1 MNITKKF
8 RIFLLSILIA
18 GCPVVVIH
26 AQELI
31 AVHPLR
37 AAPGTEELARYFYL
51 TMLQQIPFVDD
62 TDFRPFPIDLTRL
75 PPDVPAGGFPPW
87 VCPSPVITGGASYAL
102 TGESVPDADAP
113 GNVRIRLYLWRMEG
127 ARLLGSDEMTVSGRA
142 DIEMATPFFLEWV
155 FSWIEPTA
163 EPETIVLTERER
175 VYVEVEVERI
185 VEVKRFVDVGIRQPY
200 EPSWL
205 YLGIRLG
212 GGGSRWVFDEIFAR
226 GVVDTKTFISANIAL
241 YAELAITNLFSLQTE
256 ANFIMDI
263 GRAETLPDTYP
274 NSEGT
279 LSTLGLQIPLLLKFT
294 LRNERLKAGIF
305 AGPYFYFPLGQHS
318 CCNAGACNYVKR
330 DFEYAAVPGILFGMN
345 FGWRMGRGNIIL
357 DGRIEYDGLW
367 FESDTISKI
376 HYRTNF
382 RFNIGYEIGF
392 FSKRNRR

>member
-1 MNITKKF
+1 MVQVNRTCNFPGKSLILHKRGSYESKKNSNSAISSFYFVYYADRTKTIKEQRTMNITKKF

-212 GGGSRWVFDEIFAR
+212 
-226 GVVDTKTFISANIAL
+226 
-241 YAELAITNLFSLQTE
+241 
-256 ANFIMDI
+256 
-263 GRAETLPDTYP
+263 
-274 NSEGT
+274 
-279 LSTLGLQIPLLLKFT
+279 
-294 LRNERLKAGIF
+294 
-305 AGPYFYFPLGQHS
+305 
-318 CCNAGACNYVKR
+318 
-330 DFEYAAVPGILFGMN
+330 
-345 FGWRMGRGNIIL
+345 
-357 DGRIEYDGLW
+357 
-367 FESDTISKI
+367 
-376 HYRTNF
+376 
-382 RFNIGYEIGF
+382 
-392 FSKRNRR
+392 